1 MKVLIVG
8 GGGRE
13 HAIALAL
20 KRDARVT
27 ELVCAPGNGGI
38 ARIARCVPVKATD
51 IEGQV
56 SLALAEKPDLVVV
69 APDDPLAMGLVDRL
83 TEVGI
88 RAFGPTAAAAEIE
101 ASKSFAKALM
111 EKYSIPTAACGVFD
125 DAEAAKA
132 YIRAQGAPIVVKADG
147 LALGKGVTVA
157 ATVEEALDAVD
168 SAFGGAFGAAGSR
181 VVIEE
186 CLFGPEVSM
195 LCFTDGKSIKTM
207 VPSQDHKR
215 VFDGDKGPNTGGM
228 GAVSPVPCYTEEIHA
243 RCVREIFQPTVR
255 AMNAEGR
262 PFKGVLYCGLML
274 TEAGPKVI
282 EYNCRF
288 GDPETQVVL
297 PRLESSLLEIM
308 LAITDERLGEVE
320 VAWDKGACVTV
331 VLASG
336 GYPGKYR
343 TGFEITGIDEA
354 EAAGGTVYHAGTK
367 SGEDGKI
374 LTSGGRVLAVTAKAE
389 DLDSALARAYTAAAK
404 IDFEGKHFRTDIGC
418 HAR

>member
-13 HAIALAL
+13 HAIAASLL
-20 KRDARVT
+20 RDARVT

-38 ARIARCVPVKATD
+38 AKIARCVPVKATD

-56 SLALAEKPDLVVV
+56 KLALEEKPDLVVV

-83 TEVGI
+83 NEKGI
-88 RAFGPTAAAAEIE
+88 RAFGPRANAAEIE
-101 ASKSFAKALM
+101 ASKSFAKRLM
-111 EKYSIPTAACGVFD
+111 EKYGIPTAECGVFD
-125 DAEAAKA
+125 DAESAKA
-132 YIRAQGAPIVVKADG
+132 YIREKGAPIVVKADG

-157 ATVEEALDAVD
+157 ETVEEALDAVE

-195 LCFTDGKSIKTM
+195 LVFTDGKTIKTM

-228 GAVSPVPCYTEEIHA
+228 GAVSPVPCYTEEIHE
-243 RCVREIFQPTVR
+243 RCIKEIFEPTVK

-274 TEAGPKVI
+274 TEKGPKVI

-308 LAITDERLGEVE
+308 LAITEDRLEEVE
-320 VAWDKGACVTV
+320 VLWDKGACVTV

-336 GYPGKYR
+336 GYPGKYQ
-343 TGFEITGIDEA
+343 TGFEISRIEEA
-354 EAAGGTVYHAGTK
+354 ENAGGMVFHAGTK
-367 SGEDGKI
+367 ADGEKI
-374 LTSGGRVLAVTAKAE
+374 LTSGGRVLAVSAKAD
-389 DLDSALARAYTAAAK
+389 DLDSALARAYAAAK
-404 IDFEGKHFRTDIGC
+404 NIDFEGKHFRTDIGC

>member
-13 HAIALAL
+13 HAIATSLL
-20 KRDARVT
+20 KDSRVT

-38 ARIARCVPVKATD
+38 AEIARCVPVKATD

-56 SLALAEKPDLVVV
+56 ALALEEKPDLVVV

-83 TEVGI
+83 TEAGI

-101 ASKSFAKALM
+101 ASKSFAKRLM
-111 EKYSIPTAACGVFD
+111 EKYGIPTAECGVFD
-125 DAEAAKA
+125 EAEPAKA
-132 YIRAQGAPIVVKADG
+132 YIREKGAPIVVKADG

-157 ATVEEALDAVD
+157 MTVEEALEAVD
-168 SAFGGAFGAAGSR
+168 NAFGGAFGAAGSR

-228 GAVSPVPCYTEEIHA
+228 GAVSPVPCYTEEIHQL
-243 RCVREIFQPTVR
+243 CVKEIFEPTVA

-274 TEAGPKVI
+274 TEKGPKVI

-297 PRLESSLLEIM
+297 PRLSSSLLEIM
-308 LAITDERLGEVE
+308 MAITEERLGEVE
-320 VAWDKGACVTV
+320 VVWDKGACVTV

-336 GYPGKYR
+336 GYPGKYQ
-343 TGFEITGIDEA
+343 TGYAISGI
-354 EAAGGTVYHAGTK
+354 EAAKNAGGMVFHAGTK
-367 SGEDGKI
+367 LGEKGEI
-374 LTSGGRVLAVTAKAE
+374 LTSGGRVLAVSAKAE
-389 DLDSALARAYTAAAK
+389 DLDEALAKAYAAAAN

>member
-13 HAIALAL
+13 HAIAASLL
-20 KRDARVT
+20 RDSRVT

-38 ARIARCVPVKATD
+38 AKIARCVPVKATD

-56 SLALAEKPDLVVV
+56 KLALEEKPDLVVV

-83 TEVGI
+83 EENGI
-88 RAFGPTAAAAEIE
+88 RAFGPRANAAEIE
-101 ASKSFAKALM
+101 ASKSFAKRLM
-111 EKYSIPTAACGVFD
+111 EKYGIPTARCGVFD
-125 DAEAAKA
+125 DAESAKA
-132 YIRAQGAPIVVKADG
+132 YVLEKGAPIVVKADG

-157 ATVEEALDAVD
+157 ATVEEALEAIE

-195 LCFTDGKSIKTM
+195 LVFTDGKTIKTM

-243 RCVREIFQPTVR
+243 RCIKEIFEPTVK

-274 TEAGPKVI
+274 TEKGPKVI

-308 LAITDERLGEVE
+308 LAITEDRLEEVE
-320 VAWDKGACVTV
+320 VLWDKGACVTV

-336 GYPGKYR
+336 GYPGKYQ
-343 TGFEITGIDEA
+343 TGFDIFGIEDA
-354 EAAGGTVYHAGTK
+354 ENCGGMVFHAGTK
-367 SGEDGKI
+367 ADGEKI
-374 LTSGGRVLAVTAKAE
+374 LTSGGRVLAVSAKAD
-389 DLDSALARAYTAAAK
+389 DLDSALASAYAAAGK

>member
-13 HAIALAL
+13 HAIASAL
-20 KRDARVT
+20 LRDERVS

-38 ARIARCVPVKATD
+38 AKLARCVPVKATD

-56 SLALAEKPDLVVV
+56 ALALEEKPDLVVV

-83 TEVGI
+83 TENGI
-88 RAFGPTAAAAEIE
+88 RAFGPNAAAAQIE
-101 ASKSFAKALM
+101 ASKSFAKSLM
-111 EKYSIPTAACGVFD
+111 EKYGIPTAACGVFD
-125 DAEAAKA
+125 DAESARA
-132 YIRAQGAPIVVKADG
+132 YVKEKGAPIVVKADG

-157 ATVEEALDAVD
+157 STVEEALEAVD

-228 GAVSPVPCYTEEIHA
+228 GAVSPVPCYTEEIHD
-243 RCVREIFQPTVR
+243 RCVKEIFEPTVA
-255 AMNAEGR
+255 AMNAEGCT
-262 PFKGVLYCGLML
+262 FKGVLYCGLML
-274 TEAGPKVI
+274 TENGPKVI

-308 LAITDERLGEVE
+308 LAITEERLSEVD
-320 VAWDKGACVTV
+320 VVWDKGACVTV

-336 GYPGKYR
+336 GYPGKYQ
-343 TGFEITGIDEA
+343 TGFEISGIEEA
-354 EAAGGTVYHAGTK
+354 EKAGGLVFHAGTK
-367 SGEDGKI
+367 SGENGAV
-374 LTSGGRVLAVTAKAE
+374 LTSGGRVLAVSAKAD
-389 DLDSALARAYTAAAK
+389 DLDSALANAYAAAEK

-418 HAR
+418 HAK

>member
-13 HAIALAL
+13 HAIAASLL
-20 KRDARVT
+20 RDSRVT

-38 ARIARCVPVKATD
+38 AKIARCVPVKATD

-56 SLALAEKPDLVVV
+56 ALALEEKPDLVVV

-83 TEVGI
+83 NEKGI
-88 RAFGPTAAAAEIE
+88 RAFGPKANAAEIE
-101 ASKSFAKALM
+101 ASKSFAKRLM
-111 EKYSIPTAACGVFD
+111 EKYGIPTAECGVFD
-125 DAEAAKA
+125 DAESAKA
-132 YIRAQGAPIVVKADG
+132 YIREKGAPIVVKADG

-157 ATVEEALDAVD
+157 ATVEEALDAVEN
-168 SAFGGAFGAAGSR
+168 AFGGAFGAAGSR

-195 LCFTDGKSIKTM
+195 LVFTDGKTIKTM

-243 RCVREIFQPTVR
+243 RCVREIFEPTVA
-255 AMNAEGR
+255 AMSAEGR
-262 PFKGVLYCGLML
+262 TFKGVLYCGLML
-274 TEAGPKVI
+274 TEKGPKVI

-308 LAITDERLGEVE
+308 LAITDERLEEVE
-320 VAWDKGACVTV
+320 VVWDKGACVTV

-336 GYPGKYR
+336 GYPGKYQ
-343 TGFEITGIDEA
+343 TGFEISGIEDA
-354 EAAGGTVYHAGTK
+354 EAAGGMVFHAGTK
-367 SGEDGKI
+367 ADGEKI
-374 LTSGGRVLAVTAKAE
+374 LTSGGRVLAVSAKAS
-389 DLDSALARAYTAAAK
+389 DLDSALANAYAAAEN

>member
-13 HAIALAL
+13 HAIAASLL
-20 KRDARVT
+20 RDSRVT

-38 ARIARCVPVKATD
+38 AKIARCVPVKATD

-56 SLALAEKPDLVVV
+56 KLALEEKPDLVVV

-83 TEVGI
+83 EENGI
-88 RAFGPTAAAAEIE
+88 RAFGPRANAAEIE
-101 ASKSFAKALM
+101 ASKSFAKRLM
-111 EKYSIPTAACGVFD
+111 EKYGIPTARCGVFD
-125 DAEAAKA
+125 DAESAKA
-132 YIRAQGAPIVVKADG
+132 YVLEKGAPIVVKADG

-157 ATVEEALDAVD
+157 ATVEEALEAIE

-195 LCFTDGKSIKTM
+195 LVFTDGKTIKTM

-243 RCVREIFQPTVR
+243 RCIKEIFEPTVK

-274 TEAGPKVI
+274 TEKGPKVI

-308 LAITDERLGEVE
+308 LAITEDRLEEVE
-320 VAWDKGACVTV
+320 VLWDKGACVTV

-336 GYPGKYR
+336 GYPGKYQ
-343 TGFEITGIDEA
+343 TGFEIFGIEDA
-354 EAAGGTVYHAGTK
+354 ENCGGMVFHAGTK
-367 SGEDGKI
+367 ADGEKI
-374 LTSGGRVLAVTAKAE
+374 LTSGGRVLAVSAKAD
-389 DLDSALARAYTAAAK
+389 DLDSALASAYAAAGK

>member
-13 HAIALAL
+13 HAIAASLL
-20 KRDARVT
+20 RDSRVT

-38 ARIARCVPVKATD
+38 AKIARCVPVKATD

-56 SLALAEKPDLVVV
+56 ALALEEKPDLVVV

-83 TEVGI
+83 NEKGI
-88 RAFGPTAAAAEIE
+88 RAFGPKANAAEIE
-101 ASKSFAKALM
+101 ASKSFAKRLM
-111 EKYSIPTAACGVFD
+111 EKYGIPTAECGVFD
-125 DAEAAKA
+125 DAESAKA
-132 YIRAQGAPIVVKADG
+132 YILEKGAPIVVKADG

-157 ATVEEALDAVD
+157 VTVEEALDAVEN
-168 SAFGGAFGAAGSR
+168 AFGGAFGAAGSR

-195 LCFTDGKSIKTM
+195 LVFTDGKTIKTM

-243 RCVREIFQPTVR
+243 RCIKEIFEPTVA

-262 PFKGVLYCGLML
+262 TFKGVLYCGLML
-274 TEAGPKVI
+274 TEKGPKVI

-308 LAITDERLGEVE
+308 LAITDERLEEVE
-320 VAWDKGACVTV
+320 VVWDKGACVTV

-336 GYPGKYR
+336 GYPGKYQ
-343 TGFEITGIDEA
+343 TGFEISGIEDA
-354 EAAGGTVYHAGTK
+354 EAAGGMVFHAGTK
-367 SGEDGKI
+367 ADGEKI
-374 LTSGGRVLAVTAKAE
+374 LTSGGRVLAVSAKAS
-389 DLDSALARAYTAAAK
+389 DLDSALANAYAAAK
-404 IDFEGKHFRTDIGC
+404 HIDFEGKHFRTDIGC

>member
-13 HAIALAL
+13 HAIAASLL
-20 KRDARVT
+20 KDSRVT

-38 ARIARCVPVKATD
+38 AKIARCVPVKATD

-56 SLALAEKPDLVVV
+56 ALALEEKPDLVVV

-83 TEVGI
+83 EEKGI
-88 RAFGPTAAAAEIE
+88 RAFGPRANAAEIE
-101 ASKSFAKALM
+101 ASKSFAKRLM
-111 EKYSIPTAACGVFD
+111 EKYGIPTAECGVFD
-125 DAEAAKA
+125 DAESAKA
-132 YIRAQGAPIVVKADG
+132 YIREKGAPIVVKADG

-157 ATVEEALDAVD
+157 ATVEEALDAVE

-195 LCFTDGKSIKTM
+195 LVFTDGKTIKTM

-215 VFDGDKGPNTGGM
+215 VFDGDNGPNTGGM

-243 RCVREIFQPTVR
+243 RCVREIFEPSVA

-262 PFKGVLYCGLML
+262 TFKGVLYCGLML
-274 TEAGPKVI
+274 TEKGPKVI

-308 LAITDERLGEVE
+308 LAITEDRLDEVD
-320 VAWDKGACVTV
+320 VVWDKGACVTV

-336 GYPGKYR
+336 GYPGKYQ
-343 TGFEITGIDEA
+343 TGFEISGIADA
-354 EAAGGTVYHAGTK
+354 EAAGGMVFHAGTK
-367 SGEDGKI
+367 ADGDKI
-374 LTSGGRVLAVTAKAE
+374 LTSGGRVLAVSAKAD
-389 DLDSALARAYTAAAK
+389 DLDSALAGAYAAAK
-404 IDFEGKHFRTDIGC
+404 NIEFEGKHFRTDIGC